1 MSSPHEFRPEQTH
14 TSAFIA
20 PGAIVVDDV
29 TIGPQASVWYNA
41 VLRGDCAPIRVGRGT
56 NVQDGAVLHA
66 DPGFPC
72 ELGDGVTVGHG
83 AIVHGAIVGNNTVI
97 GMKSVIQNG
106 AKIGENSIVAVGS
119 VVTEGSEFPSGSL
132 VMGVPARLKRQL
144 EPHEIELNRYSAEH
158 YVHNAE
164 EFAQAGQTLR
174 GTAE

>member
-1 MSSPHEFRPEQTH
+1 MSVPHGFRPELTH
-14 TSAFIA
+14 CSAYIA

-29 TIGPQASVWYNA
+29 TIGPKSSVWYNA
-41 VLRGDCAPIRVGRGT
+41 VVRGDCSPIRIGQGT
-56 NVQDGAVLHA
+56 NIQDGAILHA

-83 AIVHGAIVGNNTVI
+83 AVVHGASVGSNTVI
-97 GMKSVIQNG
+97 GMKAVIQNG
-106 AKIGENSIVAVGS
+106 ARVRENSIVAVGS
-119 VVTEGSEFPSGSL
+119 VVTEGSDFPPGSL

-164 EFAQAGQTLR
+164 EFAQAGQSLR
-174 GTAE
+174 GTAK